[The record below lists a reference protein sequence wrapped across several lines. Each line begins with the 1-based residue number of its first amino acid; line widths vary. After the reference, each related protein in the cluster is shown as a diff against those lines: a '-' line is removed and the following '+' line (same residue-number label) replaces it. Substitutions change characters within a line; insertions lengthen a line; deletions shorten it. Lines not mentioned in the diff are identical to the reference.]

1 MAPYISTLEGR
12 STSSCYVMLSLAVQL
27 QHQQVWHKQRGCLG
41 ETSES
46 LFQHSSLTI
55 TGRAANNTI

>member
-1 MAPYISTLEGR
+1 MAPYILALEGW
-12 STSSCYVMLSLAVQL
+12 STSYYYVMLLLAGQL
-27 QHQQVWHKQRGCLG
+27 QHQQVCHKQRGCLG